1 MNAAAVPPVLEIEDL
16 AVTYHTRTGPVL
28 AVADLSLAIGRGG
41 SLGLVGES
49 GCGKTTVAMAIMRY
63 LGRNGGITGGRI
75 LFEGQDLAQVPQEA
89 LRRLRGSRMAMIY
102 QEPTAALNPCLTI
115 GRQLTEVP
123 IHHDGAS
130 TLDAYERAL
139 SALSDVRM
147 PDAATVMRRYPHQ
160 ISGGQQQRVVIAMA
174 LLSNPALLLL
184 DEPTTA
190 LDVTVEATVVDLI
203 AELRQKYDTA
213 LLYISHNLG
222 LISQVCDR
230 VAVMYSGVIVEEGP
244 TRELFKATRHPY
256 TIGLMDCLP
265 HLGAR
270 HHARALRPI
279 PGQVAAP
286 HERPPGCYFAPRCAH
301 AEPGRCERPAIPL
314 EPVAAD
320 GAHRVR
326 CVRWREIAR
335 PEPAIEVGGAHD
347 LSADGH
353 ALVVDGLDKFYDP
366 GGDVLLSL
374 LRAGPSPRV
383 KANEKL
389 SFQARKGEILAIVGE
404 SGCGKSTFAKVLTGL
419 ETATAGEIRF
429 LDWDLAALPVNK
441 RSRALLGALQMV
453 FQNPDGT
460 LNPCH
465 PVGWSVARVVRKIGA
480 ERGGGRVRERV
491 GEMLDAVHLP
501 RAFAGRKPRQL
512 SGGQKQRVAIARA
525 FAGRPA
531 LVVADEPVSALDV
544 SVQAAVIQLL
554 MEIRAAHDTTLL
566 FISHDLSVVSYI
578 SDRVMVMYLGQI
590 MEDGPTEAILSP
602 PYHPYTE
609 ALLSAVPVPDPEFAQ
624 KRIRLEGEVPS
635 PLDPPPGCR
644 FAGRCPRKLGAIC
657 DEQEPPEQLAGPGHR
672 IKCHIPLDELS
683 RIAPVVALAVE
694 SEGVEVGRAQAPSSA
709 AAAAHSASPPDRL
722 GDSQEVGAEDD

>member
-28 AVADLSLAIGRGG
+28 AVADLSLAIGRGD

-75 LFEGQDLAQVPQEA
+75 LFEGQDLAQKPPEA

-115 GRQLTEVP
+115 GRQLMEVP

-130 TLDAYERAL
+130 TSDAYDRAL

-147 PDAATVMRRYPHQ
+147 PDAAVVMRRYPHQ

-213 LLYISHNLG
+213 LLYISHNLA

-265 HLGAR
+265 RLGAR

-279 PGQVAAP
+279 PGQVATP
-286 HERPPGCYFAPRCAH
+286 DERPPGCYFAPRCAH
-301 AEPGRCERPAIPL
+301 AEPGRCDRPPIPL

-335 PEPAIEVGGAHD
+335 PEPVIEVGGAHD
-347 LSADGH
+347 LSAAGRSL
-353 ALVVDGLDKFYDP
+353 AVDGLDKFYDP
-366 GGDVLLSL
+366 GGGALLSL
-374 LRAGPSPRV
+374 LRAGPGPRV
-383 KANEKL
+383 KANEGL

-460 LNPCH
+460 LNPRH
-465 PVGWSVARVVRKIGA
+465 PRRLV
-480 ERGGGRVRERV
+480 
-491 GEMLDAVHLP
+491 
-501 RAFAGRKPRQL
+501 
-512 SGGQKQRVAIARA
+512 
-525 FAGRPA
+525 GRP
-531 LVVADEPVSALDV
+531 
-544 SVQAAVIQLL
+544 
-554 MEIRAAHDTTLL
+554 
-566 FISHDLSVVSYI
+566 
-578 SDRVMVMYLGQI
+578 G
-590 MEDGPTEAILSP
+590 
-602 PYHPYTE
+602 
-609 ALLSAVPVPDPEFAQ
+609 
-624 KRIRLEGEVPS
+624 
-635 PLDPPPGCR
+635 
-644 FAGRCPRKLGAIC
+644 GA
-657 DEQEPPEQLAGPGHR
+657 
-672 IKCHIPLDELS
+672 
-683 RIAPVVALAVE
+683 
-694 SEGVEVGRAQAPSSA
+694 
-709 AAAAHSASPPDRL
+709 
-722 GDSQEVGAEDD
+722 